1 MQSESKSVFLSVAQ
15 EVILKRAADLVE
27 ALYGLPHNNQVS
39 SLSTALSLPLSTS
52 LSLSLPLLGG
62 WGLSRVFEDFGQMKK
77 TNSQQLLMLHV
88 LSAQEIILKRA
99 ADIAEALYSVPR
111 GHTQLSGSTHGS
123 MMGVNSFTGQLS
135 VNVSEPTQ
143 GNQGRMVARLDISM
157 GVTKT
162 QHVFCNVFYRF
173 RAQQQQRVASR
184 LRPQHHATADQL
196 QLSYQHHERLR

>member
-1 MQSESKSVFLSVAQ
+1 MSLNLLFLSVAQ

-39 SLSTALSLPLSTS
+39 PLSTALSVSLPLSW
-52 LSLSLPLLGG
+52 G
-62 WGLSRVFEDFGQMKK
+62 WGLSSVFEDFGQKK
-77 TNSQQLLMLHV
+77 NESSAATHVHV

-111 GHTQLSGSTHGS
+111 GHTQLSGSTHSS

-143 GNQGRMVARLDISM
+143 GNQGRTVSRLDISM
-157 GVTKT
+157 GVTKKT
-162 QHVFCNVFYRF
+162 ILFFF
-173 RAQQQQRVASR
+173 W
-184 LRPQHHATADQL
+184 
-196 QLSYQHHERLR
+196 

>member
-1 MQSESKSVFLSVAQ
+1 M
-15 EVILKRAADLVE
+15 
-27 ALYGLPHNNQVS
+27 
-39 SLSTALSLPLSTS
+39 
-52 LSLSLPLLGG
+52 
-62 WGLSRVFEDFGQMKK
+62 
-77 TNSQQLLMLHV
+77 HV
-88 LSAQEIILKRA
+88 LPAQEIILKRA

-111 GHTQLSGSTHGS
+111 GHTQLSGSTHSS

-143 GNQGRMVARLDISM
+143 GNQGRMVSRLDILM

-162 QHVFCNVFYRF
+162 QSIFCNVFYRL

>member
-1 MQSESKSVFLSVAQ
+1 M
-15 EVILKRAADLVE
+15 
-27 ALYGLPHNNQVS
+27 
-39 SLSTALSLPLSTS
+39 
-52 LSLSLPLLGG
+52 
-62 WGLSRVFEDFGQMKK
+62 
-77 TNSQQLLMLHV
+77 HV
-88 LSAQEIILKRA
+88 LCAQEIILKRA

-111 GHTQLSGSTHGS
+111 GHTQLSGSTHSS

-143 GNQGRMVARLDISM
+143 GNQGRMAPRLDILT
-157 GVTKT
+157 GVTKPPYIFGD
-162 QHVFCNVFYRF
+162 VSSRF